1 MNYKKIIKSDIL
13 ETISKIADE
22 NGYEI
27 FVVGGYVRDSIL
39 GKKVKKDI
47 DILVLGNGIE
57 FANLVALNL
66 KIKIQVFKNFGTAMI
81 KTKGFQIE
89 FVGARKESYSESS
102 RNPKIKKGTLY
113 DDLSRRDFT
122 INALA
127 IRLNGKEKGEL
138 IDNHNGLNDLS
149 NNILK
154 TPKDPIKTFHDDPL
168 RMLRAIRFSSQ
179 LNFEI
184 DKNDFECIKE
194 ESERIKIIS
203 MERINDEL
211 NKILISPKPS
221 IGLNLLDKSGLLKI
235 LIPELSSLHGIEE
248 VEGKKHK
255 DNFYH
260 TLQVLDNIS
269 ENTNNIWLRWVA
281 LLHDIGK
288 PKTKRFSK
296 KNGWSFH
303 GHEFVGSK
311 MVNNIFKRLKLPLNE
326 TLKYVKKLILLSSRP
341 IVLSLDDTTDSAV
354 RRLVYDAGDDI
365 DDLMTLCEADITTK
379 NKFLKDKYLNNFKL
393 VREKIKVVEERD
405 RVRNFQPPIT
415 GEEIMN
421 YFNIKPCKE
430 IGQIK
435 NFIKESILNGDIENS
450 YKQAYNLMIEKGRE
464 LGLEND

>member
-22 NGYEI
+22 NNYEI

-66 KIKIQVFKNFGTAMI
+66 KIMIRVFKNFGTAMI

-89 FVGARKESYSESS
+89 FVGARKESYNESS

-122 INALA
+122 VNALA

-138 IDNHNGLNDLS
+138 IDNHNGLKDLS

-184 DKNDFECIKE
+184 DKNDFECIKD
-194 ESERIKIIS
+194 ESKRIKIIS
-203 MERINDEL
+203 KERINDEL

-221 IGLNLLDKSGLLKI
+221 VGLNLLDNTGLLKI

-248 VEGKKHK
+248 VDGKKHK

-269 ENTNNIWLRWVA
+269 ENTDNIWLRWVA

-311 MVNNIFKRLKLPLNE
+311 MVTNIFKRLKLPLNE

-354 RRLVYDAGDDI
+354 RRLIYDAGDDI
-365 DDLMTLCEADITTK
+365 DDLMILCEADITTK
-379 NKFLKDKYLNNFKL
+379 NQFLKDKYLNNFKI

-421 YFNIKPCKE
+421 HFNIKPCKE

-464 LGLEND
+464 LGFKND

>member
-22 NGYEI
+22 NNYEI

-66 KIKIQVFKNFGTAMI
+66 KIMIRVFKNFGTAMI

-89 FVGARKESYSESS
+89 FVGARKESYNESS

-122 INALA
+122 VNALA

-138 IDNHNGLNDLS
+138 IDNHNGLKDLS

-184 DKNDFECIKE
+184 DKNDFECIKD
-194 ESERIKIIS
+194 ESKRIKIIS
-203 MERINDEL
+203 KERINDEL

-221 IGLNLLDKSGLLKI
+221 VGLNLLDNTGLLKI

-248 VEGKKHK
+248 VDGKKHK

-311 MVNNIFKRLKLPLNE
+311 MVTNIFKRLKLPLNE

-354 RRLVYDAGDDI
+354 RRLIYDAGDDI
-365 DDLMTLCEADITTK
+365 DDLMILCEADITTK
-379 NKFLKDKYLNNFKL
+379 NQFLKDKYLNNFKI

-421 YFNIKPCKE
+421 HFNIKPCKE

-464 LGLEND
+464 LGFKND